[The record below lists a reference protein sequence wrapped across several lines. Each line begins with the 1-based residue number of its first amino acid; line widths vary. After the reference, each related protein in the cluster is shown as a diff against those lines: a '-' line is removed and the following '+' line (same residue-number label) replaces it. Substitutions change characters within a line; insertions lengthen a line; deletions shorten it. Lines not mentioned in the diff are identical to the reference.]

1 MTALEEKHRISERI
15 FTNLLKMPPSRLNK
29 IEDFMARR
37 GRLLGDPG
45 TIRQCEECQRW
56 YDDEF
61 RSTVSPHYVFSANDG
76 HNRFSYHTEA
86 YLSDDPPT
94 AETLQ
99 K

>member
-1 MTALEEKHRISERI
+1 M
-15 FTNLLKMPPSRLNK
+15 
-29 IEDFMARR
+29 
-37 GRLLGDPG
+37 
-45 TIRQCEECQRW
+45 IRQCEECQRW